1 MLTAID
7 GDLPG
12 GGGDDKLRMK
22 IWDVVDDEL
31 VIYDNQPG
39 DDDQADLQTIVQQ
52 GSIVIHKKGK

>member
-12 GGGDDKLRMK
+12 GGGDDKLRIK

-39 DDDQADLQTIVQQ
+39 DDDQADLQTVVQQ